1 VKVNRAYS
9 RGSESGE
16 YCLGSCRWKELT
28 SFRVTQEPHKHP
40 HFVSLLVHLF
50 RQPATTPAAEGA
62 DQEEPATGEKR
73 KAEGEQ
79 EPECGREIVEDL
91 SRAFR
96 SWVEGRQW
104 LNMRLCVSANR
115 LFDQTCIDGWD
126 SCNSSRC
133 SSRRV

>member
-1 VKVNRAYS
+1 MKVNRAYS

-16 YCLGSCRWKELT
+16 CGCYSTYKIVLIWY
-28 SFRVTQEPHKHP
+28 RVTQEPHKHP

-50 RQPATTPAAEGA
+50 RQPVTTPAAEGP
-62 DQEEPATGEKR
+62 DQAEPSTGEKR

-104 LNMRLCVSANR
+104 LNMRLCVSINR
-115 LFDQTCIDGWD
+115 LSDHFCIDGWD